1 MTSSRGPA
9 AQIVARIPGLEGRT
23 KMSRS
28 KDEDVPRSQRLPRD
42 DAPNA
47 YLKGSSGARAD
58 DAAAAAPGDIGPN
71 CDAKERQ
78 EQLLDEGIE
87 ETFPASDS
95 VSVKRIT

>member
-1 MTSSRGPA
+1 
-9 AQIVARIPGLEGRT
+9 
-23 KMSRS
+23 MSRS

-42 DAPNA
+42 DASNA

-58 DAAAAAPGDIGPN
+58 DAAATAPGDIGPN